1 MAPLLLSVAAAE
13 GDAWRKVELRRGAEQ
28 AGLKKLCVKFRVK
41 LRTYTWSFPILTVK

>member
-28 AGLKKLCVKFRVK
+28 AGLKKLRVKFRVK
-41 LRTYTWSFPILTVK
+41 CVHVHTRGLFRF